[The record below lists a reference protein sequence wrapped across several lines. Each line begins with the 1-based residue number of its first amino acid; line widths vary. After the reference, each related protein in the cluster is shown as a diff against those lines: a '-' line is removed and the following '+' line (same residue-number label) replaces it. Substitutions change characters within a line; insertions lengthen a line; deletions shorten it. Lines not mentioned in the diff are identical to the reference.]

1 MLSAMNG
8 TTPPPEVPKL
18 FRHKGLP
25 VEELHEPIFSHR
37 RHVRPWHRFLVSAS
51 SSVTLRTAVE
61 PLAHGL
67 AEVAPSHTQRCA
79 GETAATRS
87 AAQVPQRSMVHVAPH
102 WLLGKPEHAE
112 EAVAACKPQNP
123 Q

>member
-37 RHVRPWHRFLVSAS
+37 RHVRPWDCFLVPTPET
-51 SSVTLRTAVE
+51 VTLRMAVV

-67 AEVAPSHTQRCA
+67 DALAPSDTQ
-79 GETAATRS
+79 
-87 AAQVPQRSMVHVAPH
+87 
-102 WLLGKPEHAE
+102 
-112 EAVAACKPQNP
+112 
-123 Q
+123 